1 MTEININELQQAR
14 YMGLSCPPA
23 SSQAKSLVDNIIN
36 IILKSEQRTRARTS
50 DHAVA
55 FKSAVGLIIGDL
67 IIGLQTSEAGW
78 SFLSLS
84 TAAFSDRPI
93 GYKTFKP
100 IIKAME
106 AAGLIQISL
115 GRNSQAIDFGGGQKP
130 VYFSSLASRFKPTAL
145 MVSIAKEAGVNDQAA
160 AEHFPQQ
167 LPEEVIEVRT
177 KSENIRGRK
186 VKGKKLKFAHTE
198 KSRAI
203 EAEIKELNQF
213 LVGFTL
219 EGAGFAGYR
228 RLFHEGDVKG
238 FDFQWGGRIY
248 GVGDYNYQNMKK
260 SDRPNL
266 RIDGEPIVEIDINA
280 SYLSI
285 LHGISGYPLPQRD
298 DLYGIGE
305 IDRTIIKA
313 WVSSTM
319 GHHSFHTRWPR
330 NAIQEIKDAG
340 IEKPKKMTM
349 TSLQPTV
356 LDHFPMLADWPSGRV
371 TWANLMFT
379 ESEII
384 IGTMLELMRS
394 YSVPCFSVHDS
405 IIVKKKDQQ
414 IAMETLE
421 SQFLGRTTVEP
432 RLKVK

>member
-1 MTEININELQQAR
+1 MS
-14 YMGLSCPPA
+14 LSSPPA
-23 SSQAKSLVDNIIN
+23 SPQAKSLVDNIIN
-36 IILKSEQRTRARTS
+36 IILKSEQRTRARKS

-78 SFLSLS
+78 SYLSLS

-100 IIKAME
+100 IIKAIE
-106 AAGLIQISL
+106 VAGLIEVSL

-203 EAEIKELNQF
+203 EAEIKELNQS

-219 EGAGFAGYR
+219 
-228 RLFHEGDVKG
+228 DVATM
-238 FDFQWGGRIY
+238 FDI
-248 GVGDYNYQNMKK
+248 
-260 SDRPNL
+260 
-266 RIDGEPIVEIDINA
+266 
-280 SYLSI
+280 
-285 LHGISGYPLPQRD
+285 
-298 DLYGIGE
+298 
-305 IDRTIIKA
+305 
-313 WVSSTM
+313 
-319 GHHSFHTRWPR
+319 
-330 NAIQEIKDAG
+330 
-340 IEKPKKMTM
+340 
-349 TSLQPTV
+349 
-356 LDHFPMLADWPSGRV
+356 
-371 TWANLMFT
+371 
-379 ESEII
+379 
-384 IGTMLELMRS
+384 
-394 YSVPCFSVHDS
+394 
-405 IIVKKKDQQ
+405 
-414 IAMETLE
+414 
-421 SQFLGRTTVEP
+421 
-432 RLKVK
+432 